1 MKFNKIIRLKMITIK
16 KKAILK
22 SRTNYNIVKTLI
34 IQSQMK
40 ISNKSSENSS
50 ENSTSYN
57 KEEKTDSN
65 TSGLFSFNNLLMQ
78 TLEITL
84 KTAEGAKEFLFPPD

>member
-34 IQSQMK
+34 IHSQMK
-40 ISNKSSENSS
+40 ISNKSSENST

-57 KEEKTDSN
+57 KEEKTNSN